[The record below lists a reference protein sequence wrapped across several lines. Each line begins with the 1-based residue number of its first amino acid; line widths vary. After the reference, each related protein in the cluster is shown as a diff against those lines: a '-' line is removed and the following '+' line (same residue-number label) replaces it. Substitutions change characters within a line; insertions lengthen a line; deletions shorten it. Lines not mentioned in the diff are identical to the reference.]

1 MKLFKQLCLTT
12 CVLACTGFI
21 GIAAAADVA
30 IPETIT
36 PDGAGNYT
44 DNLGNLYMSGGDGTF
59 TGPDGVIFNS
69 GEGVLKTPA
78 GIVTEDGAGGY
89 NGPNGVHYSPDGKGG
104 FVLDAKRKQHLAYY
118 PPNKQRRCSVQQ
130 LAPR

>member
-21 GIAAAADVA
+21 GIAAAADVE

-59 TGPDGVIFNS
+59 TGPDLSLIH
-69 GEGVLKTPA
+69 
-78 GIVTEDGAGGY
+78 I
-89 NGPNGVHYSPDGKGG
+89 
-104 FVLDAKRKQHLAYY
+104 
-118 PPNKQRRCSVQQ
+118 
-130 LAPR
+130 